1 MKAHGIGIGKSST
14 HSLPVH
20 YMETSN
26 DAWSGKEIQ
35 TLSCTKVWKMA
46 SVNRWH
52 KSHLTLWA
60 NFQCQVTFVPPYVFK
75 CPLQAGEHI
84 DY

>member
-1 MKAHGIGIGKSST
+1 MKAYGIGIGKSST

-35 TLSCTKVWKMA
+35 TLSCTKVWKNGILKQVA
-46 SVNRWH
+46 QKSLDTLDKHSV
-52 KSHLTLWA
+52 SSYFCTTL
-60 NFQCQVTFVPPYVFK
+60 CT
-75 CPLQAGEHI
+75 
-84 DY
+84 